1 VAFLCRRYKVS
12 RSGFYAWE
20 AREGSKRRRT
30 DEELGARIER
40 IHRDSGCRY
49 GSPRVHEVLRREGI
63 RCSNKR
69 VARLMRERGLRARV
83 SRLYRKG
90 PGMVR
95 RFFAK
100 TGNLRLEDPLP
111 TRADQIWVGD
121 ITYLRLGKRWRYLAT
136 VMDLFSRR
144 IVGWTLSRNRT
155 IEVTVR
161 ALKRA
166 IAARSPKPGLLF
178 HSDRG
183 IEYSGY
189 DYQDFLKAKGIV
201 PSMNRPRHCQDNAH
215 MESFF
220 HSLKAE
226 LTHRRSYA
234 SDAELNA
241 SVAGYINRFYNEKR
255 IHSSLGYRSPVEF
268 ECLANAQQSV
278 HQIG

>member
-12 RSGFYAWE
+12 RSGFYAWLT
-20 AREGSKRRRT
+20 REGSKRRRS

-40 IHRDSGCRY
+40 IHCDSGGRY

-63 RCSNKR
+63 RVSNKR

-83 SRLYRKG
+83 SRLYRRG
-90 PGMVR
+90 SGVVR

-100 TGNLRLEDPLP
+100 TGNLRLEEPLP
-111 TRADQIWVGD
+111 TRTDQIWVGD
-121 ITYLRLGKRWRYLAT
+121 LTYLRLGKRWRYLAT

-144 IVGWTLSRNRT
+144 IIGWTLAKNRT
-155 IEVTVR
+155 IDVTLR
-161 ALKRA
+161 ALRRA
-166 IAARSPKPGLLF
+166 ISLRDPKPGLLF

-183 IEYSGY
+183 IEYSAYG
-189 DYQDFLKAKGIV
+189 YQDFLHTRGIV

-226 LTHRRSYA
+226 LTHRRDYG

-241 SVAGYINRFYNEKR
+241 SLAGYIDRFYNAKR
-255 IHSSLGYRSPVEF
+255 IHSSLGYHSPVEF
-268 ECLANAQQSV
+268 ERLANASRSV